1 MGHKSREM
9 FQLERVAF
17 FSDAVFAI
25 AITLL
30 VIEIHVPH
38 LKSDTDAALGQAL
51 LSLIPKYMGFFIS
64 FMVIGQF
71 WLGHH
76 RAFGY
81 LHACD
86 DKLIRRNMWFLL
98 GVAFMPFMTA
108 LVSEYGNLRVAV
120 IAYASWLL
128 LLGLL
133 SRYVIGYALHA
144 EHLLFHDVDR
154 SDIEIRYWIGW
165 TPVIIAVFA
174 IALSLLH
181 PFLALIPMIGS
192 PVIVYIMNRIAQR
205 RTGRKLYGA
214 QLD

>member
-1 MGHKSREM
+1 M

-38 LKSDTDAALGQAL
+38 LENYTDAALGQAL
-51 LSLIPKYMGFFIS
+51 LSLIPKYTGFFIS

-71 WLGHH
+71 WTGHH

-81 LHACD
+81 IHAVD
-86 DKLIRRNMWFLL
+86 DTLIRRNMWFLL

-120 IAYASWLL
+120 IAYAAWLL

-133 SRYVIGYALHA
+133 SRYVIGYVLFA
-144 EHLLFHDVDR
+144 EHLLIPGGDR
-154 SDIEIRYWIGW
+154 KVIEVRYWVGW
-165 TPVIIAVFA
+165 TPVVIAVLA
-174 IALSLLH
+174 IVLAFIH
-181 PFLALIPMIGS
+181 PFLALIPMVGS
-192 PVIVYIMNRIAQR
+192 PLIILAMNRIGR
-205 RTGRKLYGA
+205 RRAAKKV
-214 QLD
+214 

>member
-1 MGHKSREM
+1 MAHKSRET
-9 FQLERVAF
+9 FQLERLAF

-38 LKSDTDAALGQAL
+38 LDSNTDAALGQAL
-51 LSLIPKYMGFFIS
+51 LSLIPKFMGFFIS
-64 FMVIGQF
+64 FLVIGQF
-71 WLGHH
+71 WMGHH

-81 LHACD
+81 IQAAD
-86 DKLIRRNMWFLL
+86 DVLIRRNMWFLL

-108 LVSEYGNLRVAV
+108 LVSEYGNLRVGV

-144 EHLLFHDVDR
+144 EHLLIPGAER
-154 SDIEIRYWIGW
+154 SQIEARYRTGW
-165 TPVIIAVFA
+165 TPVIIALLAILFA
-174 IALSLLH
+174 FVH
-181 PFLALIPMIGS
+181 PFLALVPMVGS
-192 PVIVYIMNRIAQR
+192 PFIMLAINRLGQR
-205 RTGRKLYGA
+205 KATKAG
-214 QLD
+214 

>member
-38 LKSDTDAALGQAL
+38 LESDTDAALGQAL
-51 LSLIPKYMGFFIS
+51 LSLIPQYMGFFIS

-71 WLGHH
+71 WMGHH

-81 LHACD
+81 LHAAD

-98 GVAFMPFMTA
+98 SVAFMPFMTA

-133 SRYVIGYALHA
+133 SRYAIGYALHA
-144 EHLLFHDVDR
+144 EHLLIHEADR
-154 SDIEIRYWIGW
+154 NDIEIRYWIGW
-165 TPVIIAVFA
+165 APVIIAVSA
-174 IALSLLH
+174 IVLALIH

-192 PVIVYIMNRIAQR
+192 PIIVFVMNKIAKR
-205 RTGRKLYGA
+205 RTSRKSHDA
-214 QLD
+214 HLD